1 MNKLKKIAL
10 FVDLSEMDSLM
21 LDYIK
26 RLDDFFDFQELYLVH
41 FIQMEGVS
49 KDILDLLPSL
59 GKPLT
64 ALIEEE
70 VRESAVEFFGR
81 KNENIKVYIQP
92 ENDLEAL
99 IEWFEK
105 EKFDLA
111 ILGLKD
117 SHNGSGIFSRKIVR
131 LNNCSTLFLPE
142 KARPVFEKIVVPL
155 DFSPYADKTIQLA
168 QKLAT
173 IAHSEVYPV
182 HVLKVGIQ
190 YFPFIQNSGE
200 VQSTLEKET
209 RSRFKKYQIRYPFL
223 KDLVILG
230 NQEEKISVQLYH
242 FIVDIKADLIIIGQ
256 KGRNSDS
263 ELLIGSVAEKL
274 ISSEKN
280 YPILVVK

>member
-21 LDYIK
+21 LGYIK
-26 RLDDFFDFQELYLVH
+26 RLDDFFDFQELYLIH

-49 KDILDLLPSL
+49 KEILDLLPSM

-81 KNENIKVYIQP
+81 KNDNVKVFIQP

-111 ILGLKD
+111 ILGLKA

-142 KARPVFEKIVVPL
+142 KAKPTFEKIVVPL

-173 IAHSEVYPV
+173 IARSEVYPV
-182 HVLKVGIQ
+182 HALKMGIQ

-200 VQSTLEKET
+200 IKSTLEKEA
-209 RSRFKKYQIRYPFL
+209 RSNFKKYQVKYPFL
-223 KDLVILG
+223 KELVILG
-230 NQEEKISVQLYH
+230 NQEEKISVQLYR
-242 FIVDIKADLIIIGQ
+242 FVVDVEADLIIIGQ
-256 KGRNSDS
+256 KGRTSDS

-274 ISSEKN
+274 ISSEKD